1 MLVHM
6 DTAVG
11 LVQSYLYMNGYFTV
25 TEYPVLELLADGEY
39 RTVTDVDML
48 ALRIP
53 GAGRVIESSDGSV
66 LALDPALDVDLDRID
81 LIIAEVKEGKAELNA
96 SARDPKVLRA
106 ALNRFGAVPD
116 DRIAAVIDQL
126 LEDGEAEHPEGAR
139 VRLMAFGSR
148 PPVQRRKKYRWMLHG
163 DLVGFMHRTIGEH
176 WAAAQ
181 TIQSKDPALSF
192 LLLLEKAARGEQ

>member
-1 MLVHM
+1 M

-25 TEYPVLELLADGEY
+25 TEYPVLELMADGEY
-39 RTVTDVDML
+39 RTVTDVDVL
-48 ALRIP
+48 ALRIA
-53 GAGRVIESSDGSV
+53 GAGRSSDSPGGPVVSV
-66 LALDPALDVDLDRID
+66 DPALDVDPDRVD
-81 LIIAEVKEGKAELNA
+81 LIIAEVKEGRAELNA

-106 ALNRFGAVPD
+106 ALSRFGAVPE
-116 DRIAAVIDQL
+116 DRIAGVIEEL

-148 PPVQRRKKYRWMLHG
+148 PPAEARTKYRWMLHG
-163 DLVGFMHRTIGEH
+163 DLVGFMHRTINEH
-176 WAAAQ
+176 WSAVQ

-192 LLLLEKAARGEQ
+192 LLLLEKSVRGEK

>member
-1 MLVHM
+1 M

-25 TEYPVLELLADGEY
+25 TEYPVLELIADGEY
-39 RTVTDVDML
+39 RSVTDVDVL

-53 GAGRVIESSDGSV
+53 GAGRVADSSEGSV
-66 LALDPALDVDLDRID
+66 LAVDPALDVDLDRVD

-106 ALNRFGAVPD
+106 ALNRFGAVPEE
-116 DRIAAVIDQL
+116 RIAAVIDQL
-126 LEDGEAEHPEGAR
+126 LEDGEAEHPGGAR

-148 PPVQRRKKYRWMLHG
+148 PPAQRRTRYRWMLHG
-163 DLVGFMHRTIGEH
+163 DLVGFMYRTIGEH
-176 WAAAQ
+176 WSAAQ

-192 LLLLEKAARGEQ
+192 LLLLEKAARGEE

>member
-1 MLVHM
+1 M

-25 TEYPVLELLADGEY
+25 TEYPVLELIADGEY

-53 GAGRVIESSDGSV
+53 GAGRTSDSSGSAV
-66 LALDPALDVDLDRID
+66 VAVDPALDIDPDRVD

-96 SARDPKVLRA
+96 SARDPRVLRA
-106 ALNRFGAVPD
+106 ALNRFGVVPD
-116 DRIAAVIDQL
+116 DRIAAVVDQL

-148 PPVQRRKKYRWMLHG
+148 PPVQRRPKYRWMLHG
-163 DLVGFMHRTIGEH
+163 DLVGFMHRTIDKH
-176 WAAAQ
+176 WSAAQ

-192 LLLLEKAARGEQ
+192 LLLLEKSVRGEK